1 MLAKSA
7 WFHFVLANDLTSL
20 KDKRDD
26 VKAGVKS
33 TAILF
38 GSKTK
43 LILASFAVLFVA
55 ALAAIGVQNHQ
66 GPAFY
71 LVSVVGS
78 GMHFAWQLTTLDTE
92 NPKDCLDK
100 FLVRRR
106 ISFLTDF
113 TIPP

>member
-1 MLAKSA
+1 
-7 WFHFVLANDLTSL
+7 
-20 KDKRDD
+20 
-26 VKAGVKS
+26 
-33 TAILF
+33 
-38 GSKTK
+38 
-43 LILASFAVLFVA
+43 LASFAVLFVA

-100 FLVRRR
+100 FLANHNLGYL
-106 ISFLTDF
+106 IWAGLLLDYHYLT
-113 TIPP
+113 